1 MISVR
6 WHTSSAGP
14 LQSHR
19 GGRAAVTDPPHT
31 NSRAG
36 SVRRVAS
43 SVAAAPA
50 RAAFAA
56 AARGFCG
63 GERARGWLPSA
74 LAPHGRSPTGVVIWN
89 PAKLML
95 GCSVGGCHYLLLP
108 VGTRRLSLV
117 CSSSPSARHRSSCMR
132 RSRHSCLSRSR
143 ESLPSPAC
151 LRTPTSCSASARRSA
166 SCAASRSPSLSSA
179 SHCFFS
185 SSSRTYISS
194 DLRLATSAFCRAALA
209 ASSSCWAAAMRASAD
224 AFAPRAL
231 SIRPSNTI
239 VTSARNEK
247 VSLRCRQCSSDLRSL
262 KRAISSFSSFS
273 ARSFSASTSRCV
285 FCTSDSSLSTVASAA
300 SASARRCT
308 AASMSASAACWRCA
322 SLMAAAS
329 ASVTHSLLVRTACI
343 HSTISFSVSAA
354 STTDSP
360 PECESTNV
368 KGRP

>member
-43 SVAAAPA
+43 SVAAASA

-143 ESLPSPAC
+143 ESLPSPAW
-151 LRTPTSCSASARRSA
+151 ARRATQRA
-166 SCAASRSPSLSSA
+166 SMLHSLWCEQRLFTPLAVNRCRASMLAVGAEGVGWWEGREGKRMCP
-179 SHCFFS
+179 
-185 SSSRTYISS
+185 
-194 DLRLATSAFCRAALA
+194 RLAAGER
-209 ASSSCWAAAMRASAD
+209 
-224 AFAPRAL
+224 
-231 SIRPSNTI
+231 
-239 VTSARNEK
+239 V
-247 VSLRCRQCSSDLRSL
+247 LRV
-262 KRAISSFSSFS
+262 
-273 ARSFSASTSRCV
+273 RCV
-285 FCTSDSSLSTVASAA
+285 ADSLHDVLRWGDVCMRCVCGDCHDDCHDDKHASPAPGH
-300 SASARRCT
+300 C
-308 AASMSASAACWRCA
+308 
-322 SLMAAAS
+322 
-329 ASVTHSLLVRTACI
+329 
-343 HSTISFSVSAA
+343 
-354 STTDSP
+354 
-360 PECESTNV
+360 CEA
-368 KGRP
+368 